1 LDMLLPKMG
10 GELVLQSLK
19 QDPTTANIP
28 VIVVSSLPQ
37 SEAEKLTHGGAIAHI
52 EKSRLSLAT
61 GSENLLTL
69 VNNEL
74 FKAKRRVAIGG

>member
-1 LDMLLPKMG
+1 MLLPKMG
-10 GELVLQSLK
+10 GELVLRRLK
-19 QDPTTANIP
+19 QDPTTAHIP

-37 SEAEKLTHGGAIAHI
+37 SEAEKLTHGEAIAHI

-69 VNNEL
+69 VNAEL
-74 FKAKRRVAIGG
+74 RKAKHRVAIGG